1 MRRRRDVGGRRRRR
15 KRGRRPRKRRKR
27 KANTGIGTK
36 KARNTTDT
44 AAIEVSYIYVL
55 NEPMNLLK
63 DSIS

>member
-15 KRGRRPRKRRKR
+15 KRGKRPRRRRKR

-44 AAIEVSYIYVL
+44 AAIEVRL

-63 DSIS
+63 DS